1 MKRIL
6 LIIFSITIL
15 LSLSSNSV
23 QAKDVKNTYVH
34 DYFSFA
40 SGEKHDFT
48 AEFYYKDAYF
58 IKPAS
63 EYNDSLATA
72 SLCFAMSAFA
82 SNETDDYD
90 LKAQNAVDF
99 LKKTGFR
106 DIQANEDFHTMPME
120 DSMGVII
127 GHKEIYSEGKK
138 YTLIAV
144 TTRGGGYEAE
154 WAGNFKVGE
163 TGRHEGFEMAASK
176 VRDFLKEYLETHKGE
191 INYPIKLWMT
201 GYSRGGAAINLAAA
215 DITLAQGIDEVEIL
229 PQNIYAYCFENP
241 MDENTD
247 HELSEGAITITN
259 IFNIINPYD
268 LVPKVP
274 MESWGFIRYGVTENV
289 IPLTRTP
296 ENEEEY
302 KKMFHIFQKLNTEYT
317 RKSLKVVTDENGKK
331 KVIHALDTFQ
341 AKKFDADFKFDWS
354 VDPKF
359 EETDTFL
366 GKIYLF
372 HLNPSVDMGVAFV
385 QDDDLSM
392 PEYLDRLMWNL
403 SVNVG
408 GRVAYLENQQDGI
421 SLVAAFLGSK
431 DDNKI
436 SWGEMKNVPEAMRIV
451 TGDLGSVVLLTI
463 MNGNSDDL
471 LTLIYNID
479 ILTTAHYPEL
489 CLAWLQ
495 MRDPNYI
502 FIEPEIM
509 GSLEYTIIDGAD

>member
-1 MKRIL
+1 MKRI
-6 LIIFSITIL
+6 IIIILSITIL
-15 LSLSSNSV
+15 LSMLPNSV
-23 QAKDVKNTYVH
+23 EAGEVRRTYVH
-34 DYFSFA
+34 DSFSFA
-40 SGEKHDFT
+40 SGEEHDYT
-48 AEFYYKDAYF
+48 AEFFYNDHYF
-58 IKPAS
+58 AKPAS
-63 EYNDSLATA
+63 EYNNCLATL

-90 LKAQNAVDF
+90 RKAQNALDF
-99 LKKTGFR
+99 LKKTGFM
-106 DIQANEDFHTMPME
+106 DIQANADFHEMPTE
-120 DSMGVII
+120 DSLGVVI
-127 GHKEIYSEGKK
+127 GYKNIYAEGEQ

-144 TTRGGGYEAE
+144 ATRGGGYEAE
-154 WAGNFKVGE
+154 WASNFRVGE
-163 TGRHEGFEMAASK
+163 SGRHEGFAAASEK
-176 VRDFLKEYLETHKGE
+176 VKDFLSEYLENHRE
-191 INYPIKLWMT
+191 VFQYPVKLWMA

-215 DITLAQGIDEVEIL
+215 DITLAYGIGETEIL

-247 HELSEGAITITN
+247 QELPETAIAITN

-274 MESWGFIRYGVTENV
+274 MESWGFFRYGVTENV

-366 GKIYLF
+366 GKIYIF
-372 HLNPSVDMGVAFV
+372 HLNPSLDMGLALV
-385 QDDDLSM
+385 QDDDLTM

-436 SWGEMKNVPEAMRIV
+436 TWGEMKNVPEAMRIV

-471 LTLIYNID
+471 ITLIYNID

-495 MRDPNYI
+495 MRDPNYM
-502 FIEPEIM
+502 FIEPYVKET
-509 GSLEYTIIDGAD
+509 LECTIIDGAD